1 MFTIFLNFIYGVPV
15 GAAFALLCLL
25 NDKRTLSFD
34 FITAVLAVVAIVAV
48 GLMAVL
54 GLHAGYYAVFALL
67 VFVGPPIAGFAG
79 GAFVVHGI
87 AKRSKLG

>member
-1 MFTIFLNFIYGVPV
+1 MFSIFLNFIYGLPV
-15 GAAFALLCLL
+15 GAVFAWLCLL

-54 GLHAGYYAVFALL
+54 GLQAGYYAVFALL

-87 AKRSKLG
+87 AKHSKRG